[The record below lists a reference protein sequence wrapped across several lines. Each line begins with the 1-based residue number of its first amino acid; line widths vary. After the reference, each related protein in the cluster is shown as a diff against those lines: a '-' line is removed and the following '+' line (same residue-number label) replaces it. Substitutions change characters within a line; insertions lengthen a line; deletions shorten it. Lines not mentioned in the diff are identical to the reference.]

1 MTNKIAYTD
10 GEIGEVTAAGR
21 SKNRGSKKNP
31 GFIRSRPPPFAWL
44 KNHDQTKNSQKRA
57 RQTEMVA

>member
-1 MTNKIAYTD
+1 MGEGESEPMTNKIAYMD

-31 GFIRSRPPPFAWL
+31 GFYSLTTLSVCLVEQP
-44 KNHDQTKNSQKRA
+44 
-57 RQTEMVA
+57 